1 MGQLTDPAEDQWHQ
15 SGDMATEQFL
25 IGAEQAEAYE
35 ERFVPALFRQWV
47 EPVLQAA
54 EVGPG
59 DRLLDVACGTGVVAR
74 AAARRV
80 APNGTVTGVDLNQA
94 MLAVAQRVA
103 PEIDWRQGDVAAL
116 PFGADAFDVV
126 TCQAGIF
133 FFPDPTGALAEM
145 ARVTRPSGR
154 VVVQSFSS
162 LDAQPAYAPWV
173 RMVARHAGPDAVRL
187 LGTYWAH
194 GEAEVMRVRCAEAR
208 LRVTALH
215 EHLRPA
221 HFPNVETFVLTEVN
235 ATPLRDRLLQA
246 DLDRI
251 LAESHQV
258 LAPFIHDDRLVIPLA
273 GYVLAATPVGRE
285 IVDDE

>member
-1 MGQLTDPAEDQWHQ
+1 
-15 SGDMATEQFL
+15 
-25 IGAEQAEAYE
+25 
-35 ERFVPALFRQWV
+35 
-47 EPVLQAA
+47 
-54 EVGPG
+54 
-59 DRLLDVACGTGVVAR
+59 
-74 AAARRV
+74 V
-80 APNGTVTGVDLNQA
+80 APNGTVTGLDLNQA

-116 PFGADAFDVV
+116 PFGDDVFDIV

-173 RMVARHAGPDAVRL
+173 RMVARHAGAEAAEL

-194 GEAEVMRVRCAEAR
+194 GNPEVMRGRCADAR

-221 HFPNVETFVLTEVN
+221 YFPNIETFVLTEVN
-235 ATPLRDRLLQA
+235 ATPLCDRLVQA
-246 DLDRI
+246 ELDRI
-251 LAESHQV
+251 LAESQQV
-258 LAPFIHDDRLVIPLA
+258 LGPFVRDGRLVIPLA
-273 GYVLAATPVGRE
+273 GYVLAATPN
-285 IVDDE
+285 